1 MKLAVIKYRVFK
13 LIFLIIISFSLIYCQ
28 EKKEK
33 ENVKETAKVEEPSE
47 NERSKKAVPDYY
59 TSGIPVYEKFEDFE
73 PLLNIQNDTTYVI
86 NFWATWCKP
95 CIKELPH
102 FKDLD
107 SIYKKEKLKI
117 VLVSLDFPKDVDTKL
132 VSFVKENQIEDKVVV
147 LLDGKYNDWIDKVS
161 PEWSGAIPATYIF
174 NQDRNDLFQGAFE
187 NTSELVEVIEPFL

>member
-73 PLLNIQNDTTYVI
+73 PILNIQNDTTYVI

-107 SIYKKEKLKI
+107 SIYKDKKMKV

-174 NQDRNDLFQGAFE
+174 NQDSNDLFQGAFE